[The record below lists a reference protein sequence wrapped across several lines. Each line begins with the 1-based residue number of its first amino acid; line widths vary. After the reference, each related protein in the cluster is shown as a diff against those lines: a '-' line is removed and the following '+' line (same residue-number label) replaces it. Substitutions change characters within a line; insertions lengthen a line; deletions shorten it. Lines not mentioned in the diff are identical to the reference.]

1 MDSVVRNVSYTWV
14 RSWLEDRLVAQL
26 KETGQLPLSHQYW
39 LTCHHIQYL
48 NYCMMTIQRIVEYT
62 LKLFFFNSV
71 IMIMAIWNLRALLF
85 SWLSSFEN
93 CATILTQAILTSFD
107 PYQSLV
113 WLFPSF
119 HVAFP
124 PGQKPLG
131 QGCGLS
137 FNRWYAVYTWSWS
150 GTISNFC
157 ESEYPFGKTLSYKEY
172 RKKEKKKKA
181 YICRQYL
188 LEPGPYFLSAHLS
201 MKN

>member
-1 MDSVVRNVSYTWV
+1 
-14 RSWLEDRLVAQL
+14 
-26 KETGQLPLSHQYW
+26 
-39 LTCHHIQYL
+39 
-48 NYCMMTIQRIVEYT
+48 
-62 LKLFFFNSV
+62 
-71 IMIMAIWNLRALLF
+71 MAIWNLRALLF

-172 RKKEKKKKA
+172 RKKEKKKKPTSA
-181 YICRQYL
+181 GSIFWNLVRTSSVPTLAWRIRKQIIIGLSPLPQY
-188 LEPGPYFLSAHLS
+188 EV
-201 MKN
+201 